1 MDGRV
6 GAIRQALDE
15 AGHTVC
21 HKLPEE
27 FVTRVRV
34 LDRRNDSE
42 DEDEDEKRER
52 MSRFRDQIA
61 TGKNPE
67 KEEGSAANSGP
78 VDLLG
83 DLLDLGDDGDDAP
96 SAAGG
101 PTSPPGGGGMS
112 DLLGGMGDLLG
123 GPAPAAAAVPPI
135 P

>member
-34 LDRRNDSE
+34 LDRRDDSD
-42 DEDEDEKRER
+42 DEDEDDKRER

-61 TGKNPE
+61 SGKNPE
-67 KEEGSAANSGP
+67 KEEGSAPSGGGV

-83 DLLDLGDDGDDAP
+83 DLLDLGDDIDGDGP
-96 SAAGG
+96 AAGG
-101 PTSPPGGGGMS
+101 PASPPGGSGMG

-123 GPAPAAAAVPPI
+123 GSA
-135 P
+135 

>member
-34 LDRRNDSE
+34 LDRRDDSD

-61 TGKNPE
+61 SGKNPE
-67 KEEGSAANSGP
+67 KEKGSAPSGGA

-83 DLLDLGDDGDDAP
+83 DLLDLDDDAEE
-96 SAAGG
+96 A
-101 PTSPPGGGGMS
+101 SPAT
-112 DLLGGMGDLLG
+112 G
-123 GPAPAAAAVPPI
+123 GPASP
-135 P
+135 